1 MLVKTYNNVP
11 TEKDLQ
17 SIVSCLESGGVL
29 ILPTDT
35 IYSMVCKLGS
45 KKGFE
50 ALCRIKGVQVKNA
63 DFSLLCPSL
72 SVLSHYTKPINTPT
86 FRMLN
91 KNLPGP
97 FTFVLEANGRVPK
110 LFANKRKTIGIRVPD
125 NITFQSIAERMSE
138 PLVGTSIHDED
149 AIVEYT
155 TDPEL
160 IDEKFSGKVEMV
172 VNGGIGGNVA
182 STVVDCTSQTPLIV
196 RQGKGDLIIW
206 YIYLSIER
214 CGNLL

>member
-1 MLVKTYNNVP
+1 MLVKTYNNIP

-17 SIVSCLESGGVL
+17 SIVSCLESGGIL

-50 ALCRIKGVQVKNA
+50 ALCRIKGVRVKDA
-63 DFSLLCPSL
+63 DFSLLCVSL

-160 IDEKFSGKVEMV
+160 IYEKFSGKVEMV

-196 RQGKGDLIIW
+196 RQGKGNLIIW

>member
-1 MLVKTYNNVP
+1 MLIYIQKIPYFCFVLVKTYNNVP

-196 RQGKGDLIIW
+196 RQGKGDLII
-206 YIYLSIER
+206 
-214 CGNLL
+214 